1 MTQRPE
7 TPRTLYGLQYYI
19 NPVIGANL
27 GLPLTTNPMNFSAMR
42 ENGLS
47 ANAWGVRVNKQG
59 DIYIYC
65 RDHMKE
71 LKISL
76 HASGMQFVAFRKE
89 SGIEMTGDSR
99 LWHRWSEPNHH
110 DDSSIVPTFNLLLP
124 SWGLSLSQETRDT
137 NRGVW
142 DSNHIFIA
150 GTEDPVATIVSF
162 VIKNSDVD
170 LSPGPSE
177 DWPFLPIDVLDAR
190 FGKRLWVCVQYRD
203 EGNMKMSVREVIA
216 GANDHT
222 KMKAELEKPPT
233 GETFSLCAG
242 GFDSEGVAYML
253 PFPVQLW
260 KDASG
265 KPSGLAPPFG
275 D

>member
-1 MTQRPE
+1 MIQSPE
-7 TPRTLYGLQYYI
+7 TSRTLYDLQYYI

-27 GLPLTTNPMNFSAMR
+27 RLPLATNPLNFSAMR

-47 ANAWGVRVNKQG
+47 ANAWGTRVDKQG
-59 DIYIYC
+59 EIYIYC
-65 RDHMKE
+65 RDHMRE
-71 LKISL
+71 IKISL
-76 HASGMQFVAFRKE
+76 HASGTQFVAFRKE
-89 SGIEMTGDSR
+89 SGIKMTGDSR
-99 LWHRWSEPNHH
+99 LWHRWSEPNHQ

-137 NRGVW
+137 NRRVW

-177 DWPFLPIDVLDAR
+177 DWPFLPIGVLDTR

-203 EGNMKMSVREVIA
+203 EGNMKMSAREVIA
-216 GANDHT
+216 SANEHT
-222 KMKAELEKPPT
+222 KIKAELEKPSD
-233 GETFSLCAG
+233 GETFTLCAG

-253 PFPVQLW
+253 PFPVQMWEDESDKTSKLI
-260 KDASG
+260 
-265 KPSGLAPPFG
+265 PTFG
-275 D
+275 E